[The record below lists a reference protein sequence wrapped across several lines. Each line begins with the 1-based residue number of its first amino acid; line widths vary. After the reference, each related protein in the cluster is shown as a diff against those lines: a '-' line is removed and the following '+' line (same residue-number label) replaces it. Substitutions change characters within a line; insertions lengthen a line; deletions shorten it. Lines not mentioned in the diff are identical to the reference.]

1 MSERIEK
8 MLKMSEMEKKYAIKY
23 DESVM
28 GLENKAIEGLLMG
41 VAYDSH
47 KHAALYKTIAE
58 ILKGPLGL
66 TDVEYEQIEKSL
78 KLHIEVE
85 KKMIAEVKALMNSE
99 KDKRVIYLLK
109 EIYADEVR
117 HHKFYK
123 NLLEK
128 IINKDLIFENDIWD
142 MIWKDV
148 LRHGAPAPP
157 NEPGE

>member
-1 MSERIEK
+1 MSKRVEK
-8 MLKMSEMEKKYAIKY
+8 MLEMAEMERKYAIKY

-28 GLENKAIEGLLMG
+28 GLGNKAIEGLLMG
-41 VAYDSH
+41 VAHDSH
-47 KHAALYKTIAE
+47 KHAALYTVIAE

-66 TDVEYEQIEKSL
+66 TDIEYEQIEKSL
-78 KLHIEVE
+78 RKHIEIE
-85 KKMIAEVKALMNSE
+85 TTMLAEVKALIVE
-99 KDKRVIYLLK
+99 ETDPRVNLLLN
-109 EIYADEVR
+109 EIYMDEQR

-128 IINKDLIFENDIWD
+128 VVNKDLIFDNDIWD